1 MNKSN
6 TSSDKT
12 LFLESDKGHLVAIV
26 KMRTDALVS
35 YSNRVWAV
43 FNIFQTL
50 NLTFIVAILTKH
62 ITGSNPI
69 LYFGIISL
77 SLSILW
83 FFLGVND
90 FLSME
95 RHKRIKNSLEE
106 KFFKS
111 LNMEEELDEDVNSQ
125 KRILTQ
131 FNFNQTKA
139 LFIVPIFNSLISLMI
154 VVNN

>member
-1 MNKSN
+1 
-6 TSSDKT
+6 
-12 LFLESDKGHLVAIV
+12 
-26 KMRTDALVS
+26 
-35 YSNRVWAV
+35 
-43 FNIFQTL
+43 
-50 NLTFIVAILTKH
+50 
-62 ITGSNPI
+62 
-69 LYFGIISL
+69 
-77 SLSILW
+77 
-83 FFLGVND
+83 
-90 FLSME
+90 ME